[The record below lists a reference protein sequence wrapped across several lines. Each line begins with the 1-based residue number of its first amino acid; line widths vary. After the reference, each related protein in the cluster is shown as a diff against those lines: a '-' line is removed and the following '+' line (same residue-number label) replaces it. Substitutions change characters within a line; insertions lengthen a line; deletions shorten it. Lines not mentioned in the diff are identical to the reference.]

1 MLSRKK
7 KLQIFAGFAA
17 LLLSAGGVAC
27 SGFFVNPTLTS
38 LAVGPS
44 ATLNQGQTVQE
55 TAVGTYNDGSTSTV
69 SNVQWSSSDESVASV
84 SSSGL
89 VTANA
94 SGSSPATITGASGA
108 VSGTSTITVNLG
120 NVTALKLSPT
130 SGTVDAGGGSTNIY
144 AMATVQ
150 GSSTPVDVSGTATW
164 TISDTTDFSI
174 TQGQDPAVLSTM
186 SSAGAGLP
194 VTVTATYQSSTQL
207 NATGTW
213 TSIAP

>member
-1 MLSRKK
+1 
-7 KLQIFAGFAA
+7 
-17 LLLSAGGVAC
+17 VAC

-38 LAVGPS
+38 LAVGPT
-44 ATLNQGQTVQE
+44 ATLNQGATVQE
-55 TAVGTYNDGSTSTV
+55 TAVGTYNDGSTNTV
-69 SNVQWSSSDESVASV
+69 NNVQWSSSESTVASI
-84 SSSGL
+84 STSGL

-94 SGSSPATITGASGA
+94 PGSATITGASGA
-108 VSGTSTITVNLG
+108 TTGTATITVNLG

-130 SGTVDAGGGSTNIY
+130 SGTVIAGGGSTNIY

-150 GSSTPVDVSGTATW
+150 GSSSPVDVSATATW

-174 TQGQDPAVLSTM
+174 TQGEDPAILSTM

-207 NATGTW
+207 NATGNWVST
-213 TSIAP
+213 AP

>member
-1 MLSRKK
+1 MLSCKK
-7 KLQIFAGFAA
+7 KLQIFAAFAT
-17 LLLSAGGVAC
+17 LLLSAVGVAC

-38 LAVGPS
+38 LAVGPT
-44 ATLNQGQTVQE
+44 ATLNQGATVQE
-55 TAVGTYNDGSTSTV
+55 TAVGTYNDGSTNTV
-69 SNVQWSSSDESVASV
+69 NNVQWSSSESTVASI
-84 SSSGL
+84 STSGL

-94 SGSSPATITGASGA
+94 PGSATITGASGA
-108 VSGTSTITVNLG
+108 TTGTATITVNLG

-130 SGTVDAGGGSTNIY
+130 SGTVIAGGGSTNIY

-150 GSSTPVDVSGTATW
+150 GSSSPVDVSATATW

-174 TQGQDPAVLSTM
+174 TQGEDPAILSTM

-207 NATGTW
+207 NATGNWVST
-213 TSIAP
+213 AP